1 MINRLASIFLAAV
14 WLCTNAL
21 AQTAET
27 DSFLLEQQ
35 RIDLQKQQAGDAF
48 DVLEQAC
55 AGRFAVNDCVKEVK
69 RQRIARMAALKRDQ
83 VALNNAQRKHR
94 AIAQEARIAD
104 KATERTEL
112 EKENAAT
119 HPLGTAEVRQRE
131 QAEKQ
136 HAHSA
141 KAATTAPDQ
150 PNREPSRLTSAEEVE
165 NKAAYLQKLQEAEK
179 KRQERAK
186 RLSEKG
192 SAKPLPP

>member
-1 MINRLASIFLAAV
+1 MINRLAAIFLAAV

-55 AGRFAVNDCVKEVK
+55 AGRFAVNDCLKEVK
-69 RQRIARMAALKRDQ
+69 RQRIGRMAELKRDQ
-83 VALNNAQRKHR
+83 VALNNAQRKQR
-94 AIAQEARIAD
+94 GIAQEARIAD
-104 KATERTEL
+104 KVTERAEL
-112 EKENAAT
+112 EKENAVA
-119 HPLGTAEVRQRE
+119 HPLGAGEVRQRE

-136 HAHSA
+136 RAHSEQ
-141 KAATTAPDQ
+141 AATALPDQ
-150 PNREPSRLTSAEEVE
+150 PNREPSGLTSAQENE